1 MFNPPRAPLPP
12 VPGLPQP
19 EAVPADKF
27 ARRVK
32 EIAPR
37 QLSDT
42 EVEDLS
48 QQSACTYCRGY
59 HVRACPKLK
68 RISFHSNGNT
78 AEVEFWPPAEV
89 DWTGVVFL
97 DQGGI
102 DDDIEGT
109 TYHALH
115 LLLETLNR
123 PAVLAQVR
131 RRADRGDVESA
142 VYRLRHLLDTRAA
155 SVVDSGAE

>member
-1 MFNPPRAPLPP
+1 MFQPPNAPLPP

-19 EAVPADKF
+19 EAVPADRF
-27 ARRVK
+27 ARRIA

-37 QLSDT
+37 PLSDA

-68 RISFHSNGNT
+68 RISFHANGNT
-78 AEVEFWPPAEV
+78 AEVEFWPPSEV
-89 DWTGVVFL
+89 NWEGVVFL

-102 DDDIEGT
+102 EDDIEGT
-109 TYHALH
+109 TYHALA
-115 LLLETLNR
+115 LVLDTINR
-123 PAVLAQVR
+123 PGVAAQVK
-131 RRADRGDVESA
+131 RRANRKDVEAA
-142 VYRLRHLLDTRAA
+142 VYQLRHLLDIRSA
-155 SVVDSGAE
+155 SVVDSRTE